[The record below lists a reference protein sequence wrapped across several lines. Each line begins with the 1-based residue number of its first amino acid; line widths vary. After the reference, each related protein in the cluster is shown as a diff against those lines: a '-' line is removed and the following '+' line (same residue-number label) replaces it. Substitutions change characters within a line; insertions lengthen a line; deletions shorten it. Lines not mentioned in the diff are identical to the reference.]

1 MNFKTQQSPNT
12 QPCSMILEQ
21 PLMKVFS
28 CNIPNQEN
36 SQETL
41 ELIEIEV
48 AEHPGHLKDV
58 MVSISTGKSAFRFK

>member
-1 MNFKTQQSPNT
+1 
-12 QPCSMILEQ
+12 MILEQ

-48 AEHPGHLKDV
+48 AEHPVHLKDV